1 MSKIPEELPG
11 LAVLPY
17 PGPKGQEI
25 YETVSQQAWQEWQ
38 AQQTMLIN
46 EKQLNPMDSE
56 TRSYL
61 QQEMEKFL
69 SNEDYDRAEG
79 SCHPKSRPDASCS
92 LQPPCILNA
101 ANRRP

>member
-1 MSKIPEELPG
+1 MTRTVHCRKYNKELPG
-11 LAVLPY
+11 LALPPY

-46 EKQLNPMDSE
+46 EKQLSLMDPDARE
-56 TRSYL
+56 YL

-69 SNEDYDRAEG
+69 DNKEHDVAEG
-79 SCHPKSRPDASCS
+79 YV
-92 LQPPCILNA
+92 PPSE
-101 ANRRP
+101 